1 MAVLLDEPERPALLR
16 ATVDGDLLAPPT
28 LPWEI
33 GNAFSALVKRRRL
46 TWVAVRRA
54 WAAYERIPVQ
64 LVAVSIPRS
73 LELAARLGL
82 YAYDAYVLEAARA
95 HGASVL
101 TLDRR
106 LVSAAQMA
114 GVGTVEVEP

>member
-1 MAVLLDEPERPALLR
+1 M
-16 ATVDGDLLAPPT
+16 
-28 LPWEI
+28 
-33 GNAFSALVKRRRL
+33 
-46 TWVAVRRA
+46 
-54 WAAYERIPVQ
+54 
-64 LVAVSIPRS
+64 
-73 LELAARLGL
+73 AARLGL

-114 GVGTVEVEP
+114 GVGTVEVGP